1 MLSFSDPPVL
11 RADRCVHFA
20 NFALPSPSELRYKSN
35 IRNFGE
41 LLMIRVCSATLAVTL
56 AATAFA
62 QSPGTA
68 IPVPGSAQPMGVQP
82 GGLPV
87 ARPAVDPKLAA
98 HLDAW
103 EKRMKEVGNVVCE
116 AEKVRTDNVL
126 KRQLEKQVA
135 KIYCMKPNFAF
146 MRMDRAPDQPP
157 DPNDFLTYICDGKA
171 IYQYSG
177 RQKEM
182 AEFKLNAAGAI
193 QGNLLLEFISGS
205 MSAKDALNRF
215 NISILKEDA
224 NYLYLD
230 IKPTLV
236 SDREDFETM
245 TLVFYSPNINPAF
258 QHLRYL
264 PKMVKMTKNQNKE
277 DEVWTFKEPQINV
290 KGLGPDT
297 FKKQAL
303 PAGWRM
309 APMSGAASTT
319 SITPK
324 VARPQ
329 GP

>member
-1 MLSFSDPPVL
+1 LLPGVL
-11 RADRCVHFA
+11 HFP
-20 NFALPSPSELRYKSN
+20 NFALPSLEELRYKSN
-35 IRNFGE
+35 IGKFGE
-41 LLMIRVCSATLAVTL
+41 RLMIRVSSATLAVTF
-56 AATAFA
+56 AASALA
-62 QSPGTA
+62 QSPGTV

-82 GGLPV
+82 GGVPV

-103 EKRMKEVGNVVCE
+103 EKRMKEIGNVVCD
-116 AEKVRTDNVL
+116 AEKVQTDNVL
-126 KRQLEKQVA
+126 KRQLAKQVA
-135 KIYCMKPNFAF
+135 KIYCLKPNYAF
-146 MRMDRAPDQPP
+146 MRLDRAPDQPA

-182 AEFKLNAAGAI
+182 AEFKLNAAGGI

-205 MSAKDALNRF
+205 MSAKDATNRF

-245 TLVFYSPNINPAF
+245 TLVFYSPAIKPEL

-264 PKMVKMTKNQNKE
+264 PAMVKMTKNQNKE
-277 DEVWTFKEPQINV
+277 DEVWTFKIPQINV
-290 KGLGPDT
+290 KGLTPDT
-297 FKKQAL
+297 FKKQPL
-303 PAGWRM
+303 PAGWRI
-309 APMSGAASTT
+309 APMAGTATPT
-319 SITPK
+319 SVTPK

>member
-1 MLSFSDPPVL
+1 
-11 RADRCVHFA
+11 
-20 NFALPSPSELRYKSN
+20 
-35 IRNFGE
+35 
-41 LLMIRVCSATLAVTL
+41 MIRVFTATLAI
-56 AATAFA
+56 AFASTAFA

-98 HLDAW
+98 HLAAW
-103 EKRMKEVGNVVCE
+103 ETRMKEIGNIVCA
-116 AEKVRTDNVL
+116 AEKVQTDNVL
-126 KRQLEKQVA
+126 KRQLAKQVA
-135 KIYCMKPNFAF
+135 TIYCMKPNLAF
-146 MRMDRAPDQPP
+146 MRLDRAPDQPP

-182 AEFKLNAAGAI
+182 AEFKLNAAGGI

-215 NISILKEDA
+215 DISILKEDA
-224 NYLYLD
+224 NYLYLT

-245 TLVFYSPNINPAF
+245 TLVFYSPTIKPEL

-264 PKMVKMTKNQNKE
+264 PAMVKMTKNQNKE
-277 DEVWTFKEPQINV
+277 DEVWTFKLPQINGKNV
-290 KGLGPDT
+290 QAAMFQKQPLPD
-297 FKKQAL
+297 K
-303 PAGWRM
+303 WRL
-309 APMSGAASTT
+309 APMNGTANPT
-319 SITPK
+319 SVTPK

-329 GP
+329 VP

>member
-1 MLSFSDPPVL
+1 
-11 RADRCVHFA
+11 
-20 NFALPSPSELRYKSN
+20 
-35 IRNFGE
+35 
-41 LLMIRVCSATLAVTL
+41 MIRVSSATFAVTL

-62 QSPGTA
+62 QSPGTV

-98 HLDAW
+98 HLTAW
-103 EKRMKEVGNVVCE
+103 ETRMKEIGNVICD

-146 MRMDRAPDQPP
+146 MRMDRAPDLPP

-182 AEFKLNAAGAI
+182 AEFKLNAAGGI

-205 MSAKDALNRF
+205 MSAKDAMNRF
-215 NISILKEDA
+215 DISILKEDA
-224 NYLYLD
+224 NYLYLN

-236 SDREDFETM
+236 SDKEDFETM
-245 TLVFYSPNINPAF
+245 TLVFYSPTIKPEL

-264 PKMVKMTKNQNKE
+264 PAMVKMTKNQNKE
-277 DEVWTFKEPQINV
+277 DEVWTFKIPQLNV
-290 KGLGPDT
+290 KGMGPDT
-297 FKKQAL
+297 FKKQGL
-303 PAGWRM
+303 PAGWRL
-309 APMSGAASTT
+309 APMSGTANPT